1 MVPGGGPKQVNI
13 YPGFFAHGKKTK
25 KELFF
30 EILSNKV
37 CSLNKVWIDQAKI
50 HLPAGSGTKIY
61 SFKVIN
67 QMTRYHFENF
77 PKNKMIIKN
86 FEDLRRFLAR

>member
-13 YPGFFAHGKKTK
+13 YPGLFAHGKETK

-37 CSLNKVWIDQAKI
+37 CSLNKK
-50 HLPAGSGTKIY
+50 SG
-61 SFKVIN
+61 
-67 QMTRYHFENF
+67 
-77 PKNKMIIKN
+77 
-86 FEDLRRFLAR
+86 